1 MDLIDRIKSAICLIY
16 NEDGLVYVYDE
27 PTTQQTVFDT
37 EDLAVASGILDE
49 IAKGIYDHFDTETDE
64 DFRVD
69 MNYDNGKFL
78 IRLSNG

>member
-16 NEDGLVYVYDE
+16 DEDGLVYVYDE
-27 PTTQQTVFDT
+27 PTTQQTVLDT

-49 IAKGIYDHFDTETDE
+49 IAKIIYNHFDTDNDE